1 MGSDVDPSSI
11 PTPVW
16 LALGGAFTLLV
27 QRGIPAIWQARKDEV
42 TRLQERLRTSEEAVT
57 RREEILAGKDKL
69 LRRYELSLVALQTYM
84 QAKMPTEAQQWEPE
98 LPTAVR
104 EVVVAARKD
113 PFEYLKDWGPN
124 AKTPVPEK

>member
-1 MGSDVDPSSI
+1 MDLSSV
-11 PTPVW
+11 PTPIW
-16 LALGGAFTLLV
+16 LAIGGAFTLLA
-27 QRGIPAIWQARKDEV
+27 QRGIPAIWQSRKDEFA
-42 TRLQERLRTSEEAVT
+42 RLQERLRTTEEAVS
-57 RREEILAGKDKL
+57 RREEILSEKDKL
-69 LRRYELSLVALQTYM
+69 LRRYELALVALQTYM